1 MLSVIVPAYRAASTI
16 YQNLCELLDA
26 LDGLDVPYE
35 VVVVPDGA
43 DDDTAKQ
50 AAQHDD
56 RIHLAG
62 YPDHRGK
69 GFAVRHGITHCGG
82 EHIAYIDADME
93 LRPGGLGPLLALVE
107 GGADVA
113 LGSKRH
119 PASRVRYPLFR
130 RLQSVLYQGLV
141 RALFDL
147 DVSDTQTGLKVFR
160 GDLLREVAPTLV
172 CDGFAMDLELL
183 VALRDHGARF
193 AEGPVRLD
201 YRFASTIG
209 PRDALV
215 VLADTARIYR
225 RWLTHGRRHR
235 ARHRA
240 RAVARPPTR

>member
-16 YQNLCELLDA
+16 YENLQALLDA
-26 LDGLDVPYE
+26 LDGLDAPYE

-43 DDDTAKQ
+43 DDDTAKR
-50 AAQHDD
+50 AARHHD

-69 GFAVRHGITHCGG
+69 GFAVRHGVAHCRG

-93 LRPGGLGPLLALVE
+93 LRPDGLGALLALVQ

-130 RLQSVLYQGLV
+130 RLQSALYQGLV
-141 RALFDL
+141 RTLFDL

-160 GDLLREVAPTLV
+160 GDLLRDVAPTLES
-172 CDGFAMDLELL
+172 DGFAMDLELL
-183 VALRDHGARF
+183 VALRDRGARF

-209 PRDALV
+209 PRDTLV
-215 VLADTARIYR
+215 VLADTMRIYR
-225 RWLTHGRRHR
+225 RWMTRGRRRRSLAR
-235 ARHRA
+235 ART
-240 RAVARPPTR
+240 VARPRR